1 MSGRVRWLTR
11 TARPTMQAVP
21 QCARVRRYPARAV
34 LDAEVLWRS
43 LEFDSRMA
51 GIVNINQY

>member
-1 MSGRVRWLTR
+1 MSRRVRWLTR

-21 QCARVRRYPARAV
+21 QCTRVRRYPARAV

-51 GIVNINQY
+51 GIVNTN